1 MKTLTIRTRIS
12 LLVSYQVLER
22 PIRVFSFKMAHDIG
36 EYFDTALALVKAA
49 GNLMMEH
56 VSGCKKFELKSCS
69 IDLVTEVDKK
79 VEETLIHGLSKKY
92 PTHKFIGEESVADG
106 IKCEYTDDPT
116 WIIDPVD
123 GTMNFIHGFPNSSIS
138 VGLCINKESVVGIIY
153 NPMLNQLFTAQK
165 GKGAFYNDRQIHV
178 SDIKQLKDALVTF
191 ETGTSDA
198 EDRRRVVF
206 QNFQIMVQNAHG
218 VRSLGSAALNM
229 AMVALGG
236 ADVNFEF
243 GIHAWDIC
251 AGDILVREAG
261 GVCIDPAG
269 GPFDILSRRVLC
281 ASTPELAQEVANAIV
296 QFYPERD

>member
-1 MKTLTIRTRIS
+1 
-12 LLVSYQVLER
+12 
-22 PIRVFSFKMAHDIG
+22 MAHDIG
-36 EYFDTALALVKAA
+36 EYFDTALALVKPA
-49 GNLMMEH
+49 GNLMTEYI
-56 VSGCKKFELKSCS
+56 SGCKKFEVKSCS
-69 IDLVTEVDKK
+69 IDFVTEVDKK
-79 VEETLIHGLSKKY
+79 VEETLINGLSEKY
-92 PTHKFIGEESVADG
+92 PTHKFIGEESFADG
-106 IKCEYTDDPT
+106 AKCEFTDDPT

-123 GTMNFIHGFPNSSIS
+123 GTMNFIHGFPNSAISI
-138 VGLCINKESVVGIIY
+138 GLCINKESVVGIIY

-178 SDIKQLKDALVTF
+178 SDVKRLKDALVTF

-198 EDRRRVVF
+198 EERRRVVF
-206 QNFQIMVQNAHG
+206 ENFQIMVQNAHG

-229 AMVALGG
+229 SMVALGG

>member
-1 MKTLTIRTRIS
+1 MT
-12 LLVSYQVLER
+12 
-22 PIRVFSFKMAHDIG
+22 HDIG

-49 GNLMMEH
+49 GNLMSEH
-56 VSGCKKFELKSCS
+56 VNGCKKFELKSCA

-79 VEETLIHGLSKKY
+79 VEETIINGLSKKY

-106 IKCEYTDDPT
+106 TKCDFTDDPT

-123 GTMNFIHGFPNSSIS
+123 GTMNFIHGFPNSAIS
-138 VGLCINKESVVGIIY
+138 VGLCINKESVAGIIY

-178 SDIKQLKDALVTF
+178 SDIKLLKDALVTF
-191 ETGTSDA
+191 EAGTSNA
-198 EDRRRVVF
+198 EEKRQVVF
-206 QNFQIMVQNAHG
+206 KNFEIMVRNAHG
-218 VRSLGSAALNM
+218 VRCLGSAALNM

-269 GPFDILSRRVLC
+269 GPLDLLSRRVLC
-281 ASTPELAQEVANAIV
+281 AGTPELAQEVASVIA
-296 QFYPERD
+296 QLYPERD